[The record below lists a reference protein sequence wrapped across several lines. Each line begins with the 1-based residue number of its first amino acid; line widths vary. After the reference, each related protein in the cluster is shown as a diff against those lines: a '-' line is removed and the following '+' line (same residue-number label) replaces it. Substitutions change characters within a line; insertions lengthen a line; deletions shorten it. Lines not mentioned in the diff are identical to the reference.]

1 MGIMEKK
8 MDSYLLAR
16 EGVHGYG
23 FRMNLS
29 GLKGPCFGEMIQLV
43 IVIVIIIVILS
54 PYNGESN
61 GKENGK

>member
-1 MGIMEKK
+1 
-8 MDSYLLAR
+8 MDSYLLAC

-43 IVIVIIIVILS
+43 IVIVIIVIITIIIILS
-54 PYNGESN
+54 PHNGESN